1 MAQGE
6 LGRGE
11 VESARAACDFLP
23 DAVGPVQGG
32 GMAPNE
38 KHPGAPARGAPSP
51 KASRQGAAPRATG
64 AGGKRA
70 AMQSAEG
77 LSEKE
82 AKALL

>member
-1 MAQGE
+1 M
-6 LGRGE
+6 R
-11 VESARAACDFLP
+11 STRARR
-23 DAVGPVQGG
+23 Q
-32 GMAPNE
+32 
-38 KHPGAPARGAPSP
+38 ARGAPSP
-51 KASRQGAAPRATG
+51 KASRQGAAPRANG